1 VREFVRERT
10 RTRKNSACVTRPCCK
25 SSELGTRC
33 RRRSRLKAI
42 CVGGPLISQSVQRR
56 DRIGI
61 MRSKPAPRRDGS
73 AMCGSA
79 PNNDPFRRPK
89 VTPIRATFSMT
100 TQLFERSCQSAR
112 RLTPIGTNSP
122 LLVADT
128 PGIGEREDTSAA
140 GVVKLGGPVELRR
153 FPYSDNEIFVRC
165 FKGGLNA
172 ICRNTIGS
180 S

>member
-1 VREFVRERT
+1 
-10 RTRKNSACVTRPCCK
+10 
-25 SSELGTRC
+25 
-33 RRRSRLKAI
+33 
-42 CVGGPLISQSVQRR
+42 
-56 DRIGI
+56 
-61 MRSKPAPRRDGS
+61 
-73 AMCGSA
+73 
-79 PNNDPFRRPK
+79 
-89 VTPIRATFSMT
+89 MT